1 MNDLSPVAIAT
12 RQQGRAADPKSSV
25 WVSASAG
32 TGKTKVLTDRVLA
45 LMLSG
50 TSPHRILCL
59 TFTKA
64 AAAEMSNRIAET
76 LSGWV
81 IVPEEK
87 LRPDVERLLARPA
100 EDKDLTTAR
109 RLFARVLETPGGMKI
124 ETIHAF
130 CQSILR
136 RFPLEAGLA
145 PHFDL
150 LTDQDAADLLDAAQ
164 ETVITRAHRGGDERL
179 AKALSVIV
187 RRVHEQMFPD
197 LMRAVSFARAKITQV
212 ISAHGDVRAARS
224 ALRTKLNL
232 SQDDTP
238 ESLRRAACEDA
249 SFEIGALRAAV
260 SALSEGTKT
269 DQARATTLADW
280 LSKNANDRVEGL
292 DEYGLGFLTAAGTI
306 RAKLATKKI
315 EEANPDLVK
324 ALYDEAERLL
334 QVFDKVRAA
343 DVAEA
348 TDALLTLGEAFL
360 TEYQKRKT
368 AFARLDYDD
377 LIQNTRGLLE
387 RPGVAAWV
395 LFKLDGG
402 LDHLLIDEAQD
413 TSPDQWAVVQSL
425 TAEFFAGEGRHET
438 SSETVRTVF
447 AVGDRKQSIYSFQGA
462 DPDGFDR
469 MRLFFAQ
476 RTTTANLDWADVD
489 LGVSFRSTAAVLRAV
504 DAVFAQDPARDG
516 VTLPQDTLTHLAAR
530 EGHAGLV
537 EIWPPVDPDVADDPA
552 PWKPPVERLKG
563 ESAQTRLARIL
574 AKRIATMINAKE
586 ELLSQGRP
594 IHAGDILVLVRRR
607 TGFVDDLVRALKD
620 LGVSVAG
627 VDRMILIEQMA
638 VMDLVALGRFLLL
651 PQDDLTLASVLKS
664 PLIGLDEDQLF
675 QLAYDRGE
683 LSLWESLSTHA
694 GADSAFGV
702 VHRTLSEI
710 LAQTDFLG
718 PFALFAHV
726 LTAHDG
732 RRKLLSRLGMDADD
746 PIDEFLAQALEYE
759 RRHTPSLEGFLHWLE
774 HGRLEV
780 KRDLEQANR
789 DAVRIMTVHGAK
801 GLQSPI
807 VFMPDTLQS
816 PTQGDPL
823 LWTTDAAGKP
833 LMLWAP
839 SATSRDSLTSGAK
852 AEADASRDREYRRL
866 LYVAMTRAED
876 RLYICGWNT
885 SRSAPS
891 NCWYALIENAL
902 RSIAEEVVDPLL
914 AQAGLGSDMV
924 SGAGSG
930 ASDVT
935 VLRLSNPQ
943 TADPKNQGTPA
954 DTSPEIPEVPEFA
967 EEHARRE
974 PAPPQ
979 PLAPSRPTYDEP
991 TVTPPLSQGTTQRFQ
1006 RGLLIHRLLQSLPDI
1021 PPDRRRAVSTTFLSR
1036 AVWSLEPEAIKAI
1049 TDETLAVLDH
1059 PEFAAVF
1066 GPGSKAEVPVTGL
1079 INGHVLSGQVDRL
1092 VVSERDVIIVDYKTN
1107 RPPPQ
1112 TTEAVDPA
1120 YRFQMAAYRAAL
1132 SEIYPNKTIRCVLL
1146 WTDGPFIMELP
1157 ENMLDAAWIARD
1169 SDDQT

>member
-76 LSGWV
+76 LSAWV
-81 IVPEEK
+81 IAPEEK
-87 LRPDVERLLARPA
+87 LRPDVERLLARTA
-100 EDKDLTTAR
+100 EETDLTTAR

-130 CQSILR
+130 CQSVLR

-150 LTDQDAADLLDAAQ
+150 LTDQDATDLLDAAQ
-164 ETVITRAHRGGDERL
+164 ETVITRAHRGSDEQL
-179 AKALSVIV
+179 ARALSVIV

-197 LMRAVSFARAKITQV
+197 LMRAVSFSRAKIAQV
-212 ISAHGDVRAARS
+212 IALHGDLVTAAS
-224 ALRTKLNL
+224 ALRKTLDL

-238 ESLRRAACEDA
+238 ESIRRAACEDQA
-249 SFEIGALRAAV
+249 FEADALRATV
-260 SALSEGTKT
+260 LVLSGGTKT
-269 DQARATTLADW
+269 DQERAATLADW
-280 LSKNANDRVEGL
+280 LSKSAEDRVETL
-292 DEYGLGFLTAAGTI
+292 ADYGLAFLTVAGTI

-315 EEANPDLVK
+315 EEANPDSVT

-334 QVFDKVRAA
+334 QLFDKLRSA

-348 TDALLTLGEAFL
+348 TEALLTLGEAFL
-360 TEYQKRKT
+360 FEYQKRKA

-377 LIQNTRGLLE
+377 LIQNTRALLE

-425 TAEFFAGEGRHET
+425 TEEFFAGEGRHEK
-438 SSETVRTVF
+438 SPETVRTVF

-469 MRLFFAQ
+469 MRVFFTE
-476 RTTTANLDWADVD
+476 RTKAANLEWADVD
-489 LGVSFRSTAAVLRAV
+489 LGVSFRSTTAVLRAV
-504 DAVFAQDPARDG
+504 DAVFAQDSARDG
-516 VTLPQDTLTHLAAR
+516 VRLPEDTLTHLAAR
-530 EGHAGLV
+530 QGHAGLV
-537 EIWPPVDPDVADDPA
+537 ELWPPVDPDVADDPA
-552 PWKPPVERLKG
+552 PWKPPIERLKG
-563 ESAQTRLARIL
+563 ESAQARLARIM
-574 AKRIATMINAKE
+574 AQRIAAMINNKE
-586 ELLSQGRP
+586 ELPSQGRP
-594 IHAGDILVLVRRR
+594 IHAGDVLVLVRRR
-607 TGFVDDLVRALKD
+607 TGFVEDLVRALKD
-620 LGVSVAG
+620 LSIPVAG

-675 QLAYDRGE
+675 ALAHNRGDP
-683 LSLWESLSTHA
+683 SLWEALSIHA
-694 GADSAFGV
+694 GADSVFGIA
-702 VHRTLSEI
+702 HRTLFEI

-759 RRHTPSLEGFLHWLE
+759 RRHAPSLEGFLHWLE

-801 GLQSPI
+801 GLQAPI
-807 VFMPDTLQS
+807 VFMPDTLQT

-839 SATSRDSLTSGAK
+839 SAASRDSLTSAAK

-876 RLYICGWNT
+876 RLYVCGWNT
-885 SRSAPS
+885 SRSAS
-891 NCWYALIENAL
+891 SACWYALIESAL
-902 RSIAEEVVDPLL
+902 KPIAEEIADPVL
-914 AQAGLGSDMV
+914 AQTGLGSV
-924 SGAGSG
+924 K
-930 ASDVT
+930 ASDTGGVT
-935 VLRLSNPQ
+935 VLRLSDPQ
-943 TADPKNQGTPA
+943 TAEPNNQGAPA
-954 DTSPEIPEVPEFA
+954 DTSPEIPEIPEFA
-967 EEHARRE
+967 EEPARRE

-979 PLAPSRPTYDEP
+979 PLAPSRPTHDEP
-991 TVTPPLSQGTTQRFQ
+991 TVTPPLAQNATQRFQ
-1006 RGLLIHRLLQSLPDI
+1006 RGLLIHRLLQSLPDL
-1021 PPDRRRAVSTTFLSR
+1021 PADRRRAASQTFLSR
-1036 AVWSLEPEAIKAI
+1036 PVWSLESDTVEAI
-1049 TDETLAVLDH
+1049 TNETLAVINH
-1059 PEFAAVF
+1059 PDFAAVF
-1066 GPGSKAEVPVTGL
+1066 GTGSKAEVPVTGL
-1079 INGHVLSGQVDRL
+1079 LNGHVLSGQVDRL
-1092 VVSERDVIIVDYKTN
+1092 VVSEREIIIVDYKTN

-1112 TTEAVDPA
+1112 TTEGVDPA

-1132 SEIYPNKTIRCVLL
+1132 SEIYPSKTIRCVLL
-1146 WTDGPFIMELP
+1146 WTDGPFITELP
-1157 ENMLDAAWIARD
+1157 EAMLDAAWSAE
-1169 SDDQT
+1169 SDND

>member
-50 TSPHRILCL
+50 TLPQRILCL

-76 LSGWV
+76 LSAWV
-81 IVPEEK
+81 IAPEDK
-87 LRPDVERLLARPA
+87 LRPDVERLLARA
-100 EDKDLTTAR
+100 AQEKEIILAR
-109 RLFARVLETPGGMKI
+109 QLFARVLETPGGMKI
-124 ETIHAF
+124 QTIHAF
-130 CQSILR
+130 CQSVLR

-150 LTDQDAADLLDAAQ
+150 LTDQDATDLLEAAQ
-164 ETVITRAHRGGDERL
+164 ETVIVRAHRRSDKRL
-179 AKALSVIV
+179 AGALSVIV
-187 RRVHEQMFPD
+187 RCVHEQMFPD
-197 LMRAVSFARAKITQV
+197 LMRAVSFARAKISQV
-212 ISAHGDVRAARS
+212 IAAHGDVGAARA
-224 ALRTKLNL
+224 ALRTKLDL

-238 ESLRRAACEDA
+238 ESIRRTACEDA
-249 SFEIGALRAAV
+249 NFEVDTLRAAV

-269 DQARATTLADW
+269 DQARAATLADW
-280 LSKNANDRVEGL
+280 LSKNAEDRVEGL
-292 DEYGLGFLTAAGTI
+292 TEYGLGFLTAAGTI
-306 RAKLATKKI
+306 RAKLATKKV
-315 EEANPDLVK
+315 EEANSDLVE

-334 QVFDKVRAA
+334 QVFDKLRAA
-343 DVAEA
+343 EVAEA

-360 TEYQKRKT
+360 AEYQKRKA

-377 LIQNTRGLLE
+377 LIQNTRALLE

-425 TAEFFAGEGRHET
+425 TTEFFAGEGRHET
-438 SSETVRTVF
+438 SSDTVRTVF

-469 MRLFFAQ
+469 MRIFFTD
-476 RTTTANLDWADVD
+476 RTKAANLEWADVD
-489 LGVSFRSTAAVLRAV
+489 LGVSFRSTTAVLRAV

-516 VTLPQDTLTHLAAR
+516 VTLPENTLTHLAAR

-537 EIWPPVDPDVADDPA
+537 ELWPPVDPDVADDPA

-563 ESAQTRLARIL
+563 ESAQTRLARIM
-574 AKRIATMINAKE
+574 AKRIATMINDKE
-586 ELLSQGRP
+586 ELPSQGRP

-607 TGFVDDLVRALKD
+607 TGFVEDLVRALKD
-620 LGVSVAG
+620 LSIPVAG

-675 QLAYDRGE
+675 DLAHNRDD
-683 LSLWESLSTHA
+683 LSLWEALSTHA

-702 VHRTLSEI
+702 AHRTLTAI

-801 GLQSPI
+801 GLQAPI

-839 SATSRDSLTSGAK
+839 SAASRDSLTSAAK

-891 NCWYALIENAL
+891 ACWYALIESAL
-902 RSIAEEVVDPLL
+902 KPIADEVFDPVL
-914 AQAGLGSDMV
+914 AQAGLGSDIR
-924 SGAGSG
+924 SGAG
-930 ASDVT
+930 DVT

-943 TADPKNQGTPA
+943 TAKPKNQGAPA
-954 DTSPEIPEVPEFA
+954 DTSPEIREIPEFA
-967 EEHARRE
+967 DEHARRE

-979 PLAPSRPTYDEP
+979 PLAPSRPIYDEP
-991 TVTPPLSQGTTQRFQ
+991 TVTPPLSQSTTQRFQ

-1021 PPDRRRAVSTTFLSR
+1021 PTGNRRAASDTFLSR
-1036 AVWSLEPEAIKAI
+1036 AVWSLEPETVKAI

-1059 PEFAAVF
+1059 PDFAAVF

-1092 VVSERDVIIVDYKTN
+1092 VVSEKDVIIVDYKTN

-1112 TTEAVDPA
+1112 TTEGVDPA

-1146 WTDGPFIMELP
+1146 WTDGPFITELP
-1157 ENMLDAAWIARD
+1157 KEMLDAAWIAKD
-1169 SDDQT
+1169 NNDQT

>member
-76 LSGWV
+76 LSTWV
-81 IVPEEK
+81 ITPEEK

-100 EDKDLTTAR
+100 EEADLTTAR

-130 CQSILR
+130 CQSVLR

-150 LTDQDAADLLDAAQ
+150 LTDQDATDLLDAAQ
-164 ETVITRAHRGGDERL
+164 ETVITRAHRGSDERL
-179 AKALSVIV
+179 ARALSVIV
-187 RRVHEQMFPD
+187 RRVHEQKFSD
-197 LMRAVSFARAKITQV
+197 LMRAVSFARAKIAKV
-212 ISAHGDVRAARS
+212 IAAHGDVTSASS
-224 ALRTKLNL
+224 ALRKTLDL

-238 ESLRRAACEDA
+238 ESIRRIACEDHA
-249 SFEIGALRAAV
+249 YEADALRAAV
-260 SALSEGTKT
+260 SVLSGGMKT
-269 DQARATTLADW
+269 DQDRAGTLADW
-280 LSKNANDRVEGL
+280 LSKSAEDRVNTL
-292 DEYGLGFLTAAGTI
+292 AQYARGFLTTEGAVF
-306 RAKLATKKI
+306 AKLATKKI
-315 EEANPDLVK
+315 VEKNPDILTV
-324 ALYDEAERLL
+324 LQNEADRLL
-334 QVFDKVRAA
+334 QLFDKLRAA
-343 DVAEA
+343 EVAEA
-348 TDALLTLGEAFL
+348 TEALLILGEAFL
-360 TEYQKRKT
+360 SEYQKRKA

-377 LIQNTRGLLE
+377 LIQNTRALLE
-387 RPGVAAWV
+387 RPSVAAWV

-425 TAEFFAGEGRHET
+425 TEEFFAGEGRHET

-469 MRLFFAQ
+469 MRVFFTE
-476 RTTTANLDWADVD
+476 RTKAANLEWVDVD
-489 LGVSFRSTAAVLRAV
+489 LGVSFRSTTAVLRAV
-504 DAVFAQDPARDG
+504 DAVFAQDSARDG
-516 VTLPQDTLTHLAAR
+516 VRLPEDTLTHLAAR
-530 EGHAGLV
+530 QGHAGLV
-537 EIWPPVDPDVADDPA
+537 ELWPPVDPDVADDPT
-552 PWKPPVERLKG
+552 PWKPPIERLKG
-563 ESAQTRLARIL
+563 ESAQTRLARIM
-574 AKRIATMINAKE
+574 AQRIAAMINNKE
-586 ELLSQGRP
+586 ELPSQGRP
-594 IHAGDILVLVRRR
+594 IHAGDVLVLVRRR
-607 TGFVDDLVRALKD
+607 TGFVEDLVRALKD
-620 LGVSVAG
+620 LSIPVAG

-675 QLAYDRGE
+675 ALAHNRGDT
-683 LSLWESLSTHA
+683 SLWEALSAHA
-694 GADSAFGV
+694 NADSVFGRAR
-702 VHRTLSEI
+702 RTLSEI

-801 GLQSPI
+801 GLQAPI
-807 VFMPDTLQS
+807 VFMPDTLQTPS
-816 PTQGDPL
+816 QGDPL

-833 LMLWAP
+833 LMVWAP
-839 SATSRDSLTSGAK
+839 SAASRDSLTSAAK

-876 RLYICGWNT
+876 RLYVCGWNT

-891 NCWYALIENAL
+891 ACWYALIESAMKP
-902 RSIAEEVVDPLL
+902 IAEEIADPVL
-914 AQAGLGSDMV
+914 AQAGLGSNI
-924 SGAGSG
+924 GSVK
-930 ASDVT
+930 ASDAGGVT
-935 VLRLSNPQ
+935 VLRLSDPQ
-943 TADPKNQGTPA
+943 TVEPKNQGTPA
-954 DTSPEIPEVPEFA
+954 DTSPEIPEIPEFA
-967 EEHARRE
+967 EEPARRE

-991 TVTPPLSQGTTQRFQ
+991 TITPPLAQNATQRFQ

-1021 PPDRRRAVSTTFLSR
+1021 PADRWRAASQTFLSR
-1036 AVWSLEPEAIKAI
+1036 PVWSLESDTVEAI
-1049 TDETLAVLDH
+1049 TNETLAVLNH
-1059 PEFAAVF
+1059 PDFAAVF

-1079 INGHVLSGQVDRL
+1079 LNGHVLSGQVDRL
-1092 VVSERDVIIVDYKTN
+1092 VVSEREVIIVDYKTN

-1112 TTEAVDPA
+1112 TTDGVDPA

-1146 WTDGPFIMELP
+1146 WTDGPFITELP
-1157 ENMLDAAWIARD
+1157 EAMLDAAWSAE
-1169 SDDQT
+1169 SDND